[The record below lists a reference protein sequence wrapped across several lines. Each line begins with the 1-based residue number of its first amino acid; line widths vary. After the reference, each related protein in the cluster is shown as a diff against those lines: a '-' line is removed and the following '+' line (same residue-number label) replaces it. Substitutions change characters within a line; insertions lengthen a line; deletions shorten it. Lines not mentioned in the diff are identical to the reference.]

1 MTWEV
6 AKRAV
11 EYARDNSGDKVAVS
25 FYGGEPLVQFELM
38 KKTIDYSRQIIKGK
52 ELTFSFSTN
61 LTLVTPEIA
70 AYVAG
75 VEG

>member
-52 ELTFSFSTN
+52 ELTFLSLPT
-61 LTLVTPEIA
+61 
-70 AYVAG
+70 
-75 VEG
+75 

>member
-38 KKTIDYSRQIIKGK
+38 KKQ
-52 ELTFSFSTN
+52 
-61 LTLVTPEIA
+61 
-70 AYVAG
+70 
-75 VEG
+75 